1 MHQDRAEEQADC
13 QWYLYLIQTAS
24 GTLYTGITTDVARR
38 LAEHCCGRG
47 AKALRG
53 RGPLTVVFQSPAG
66 DRANALRLEYRVKQL
81 SRLKKL
87 AIVNQ
92 QPSSISD
99 WLIRSV
105 QR

>member
-1 MHQDRAEEQADC
+1 MHQDRAIKQADC

-53 RGPLTVVFQSPAG
+53 EAHSPLSF
-66 DRANALRLEYRVKQL
+66 RVPQVIVLMHSVWNTGL
-81 SRLKKL
+81 S
-87 AIVNQ
+87 
-92 QPSSISD
+92 SS
-99 WLIRSV
+99 V
-105 QR
+105 A

>member
-1 MHQDRAEEQADC
+1 MHADRAIKQANC

-38 LAEHCCGRG
+38 LTEHSSGHG

-53 RGPLTVVFQSPAG
+53 RGPLTVVYQSPAG
-66 DRANALRLEYRVKQL
+66 DRASALRLEYRVKQL

-87 AIVNQ
+87 VIVRQ
-92 QPSSISD
+92 QPANIND
-99 WLIRSV
+99 WLIQSV
-105 QR
+105 QH

>member
-1 MHQDRAEEQADC
+1 MHQDRAVEQADC

-24 GTLYTGITTDVARR
+24 GVLYTGITTDVPRR
-38 LAEHCCGRG
+38 LAEHSCGRG

-66 DRANALRLEYRVKQL
+66 DRASALRVEYRVKRL

-87 AIVNQ
+87 AIVKQ
-92 QPSSISD
+92 QPSSIND
-99 WLIRSV
+99 WLIQSDRH
-105 QR
+105 